1 MSIKYIKLQKE
12 FELSKQLQEIIP
24 NTLSFTL
31 GLCGGRSIISI
42 IQALK
47 EIVINRNSSFKAI
60 MLDERIVPA
69 DNPDSNYK
77 VVSEALREGNN
88 ISELFSILQFD
99 TQDVLK
105 GISEYESFLKEY
117 DFSLDLIF
125 LGVGEDGHIAGLF
138 PGLNEI
144 KEQKEKVLIFDNS
157 PKPPSNRMTLSL
169 PILLKS
175 KTIVLL
181 FIGEGKRSAFNRF
194 NDHITSE
201 YDCPVKFFL
210 NSKNCFVL
218 SDLI

>member
-12 FELSKQLQEIIP
+12 FELSKQLQDIIP
-24 NTLSFTL
+24 DTSSFTL
-31 GLCGGRSIISI
+31 GLCGGRSIVSV

-47 EIVINRNSSFKAI
+47 DIVLDRKSSFKAI

-69 DNPDSNYK
+69 DHPDSNYK
-77 VVSEALREGNN
+77 VVSEALSEGKN
-88 ISELFSILQFD
+88 ISELGSILSFD
-99 TQDVLK
+99 TKDVLK
-105 GISEYESFLKEY
+105 GISEYESFLKECDY
-117 DFSLDLIF
+117 SLDLIF

-138 PGLNEI
+138 PDLNEI
-144 KEQKEKVLIFDNS
+144 KEQAEKVLIFNNS
-157 PKPPSNRMTLSL
+157 PKPPSSRMTLSL

-181 FIGEGKRSAFNRF
+181 FIGEGKRIAFNRF
-194 NDHITSE
+194 NDQITSE

-210 NSKNCFVL
+210 SSKNCFVI